1 MNKETTMITTTDT
14 NLVGEWLEEC
24 RNVNSSWAVMISNN
38 IVLTRLELDSIFEV
52 GCEWYE
58 EWYEDFNNDHDTEYT
73 VEEFE
78 ELVREYIM
86 PEVADW
92 TTEKLADL
100 DVYGWQQVMDETGT
114 EWEYIRE
121 ALSNE
126 GVTVERLDE
135 LEVELAN

>member
-1 MNKETTMITTTDT
+1 MNKETTMNTKTET

-52 GCEWYE
+52 GGGWYE
-58 EWYEDFNNDHDTEYT
+58 ETCEEFNNDNNINYNVD
-73 VEEFE
+73 EFE

-100 DVYGWQQVMDETGT
+100 DVYGWQQIMDETGT

-121 ALSNE
+121 ALGYE
-126 GVTVERLDE
+126 GVTDERLDE
-135 LEVELAN
+135 LEEELAN

>member
-24 RNVNSSWAVMISNN
+24 RNVNGSWASMIATN

-58 EWYEDFNNDHDTEYT
+58 EWYEEFNNDNNTDYT
-73 VEEFE
+73 VDEFE

-100 DVYGWQQVMDETGT
+100 DVYDWQQAMDETGT

-126 GVTVERLDE
+126 GVTDERLDE
-135 LEVELAN
+135 LEEELAN